1 MPTSNQLELESQ
13 PAKLEALSEPAQPNP
28 LESAAYLQAVLDS
41 MLDGILTCDETGTI
55 RSFNQAAEKIF
66 GYRAAEIIGQNINLL
81 IPAPHLIEHDTYI
94 SNYPQTGKGHSI
106 GLLRETMGQHKD
118 GSIFSMELAVNEARV
133 DGRYVFTAICRDIT
147 ESKLAQEALRES
159 EERYRR
165 IIEISLEGVW
175 KIDLNGNTTFV
186 NQRMAEMLGYSIS
199 EMAGKP
205 LFAFTDDEG
214 KAIAEAYIERRRQGI
229 DEQHDFKF
237 SCKDGTELWTIVST
251 NSLFDA
257 QGQYNGALAMITDI
271 TQRKYAETAL
281 QKANEELES
290 RVQSRPTELKDAYD
304 KLLVEIG
311 KRKQAEEEARNA
323 MVKEK
328 ELHELKTRFIS
339 LTSHEFRTPLTSIL
353 TAAELL
359 QYHNQKLS
367 EDKKLELLQR
377 IQTSVSQMTELLN
390 NVLTIERV
398 EAGKLGFEPVPL
410 DVVKF
415 CSDLVDDLGLGIA
428 AHHYISFSNT
438 IQSKTL
444 NLDEKLLRHILL
456 NLLSNAIKYSPSGS
470 TIDFQLSQSGDEVIF
485 QVKDNGIGIPLDD
498 QSRLFELFHRGKN
511 VGTISG
517 TGLGL
522 AIVKRSVD
530 LHGGKIEVASAL
542 GAGSTFTVTLPLKP
556 TL

>member
-485 QVKDNGIGIPLDD
+485 QFKDNGIGIPLDD